1 MTNPANEIKNV
12 LWINEGRMCYSL
24 AVPAAD
30 VERQIA
36 WLKSLGFKPW
46 TENVPFTQSA
56 R

>member
-12 LWINEGRMCYSL
+12 LWINQGRMCYSL

-30 VERQIA
+30 VARELERLTA
-36 WLKSLGFKPW
+36 LGFKPW
-46 TENVPFTQSA
+46 TENVPFEQ